1 MKALSLYIHIP
12 FCVSKCAY
20 CAFVSSPPKGDC
32 IDRYFKALSRET
44 DILKALNKDYYIDTI
59 FIGGG
64 TPTSVDE
71 GCLFDVINR
80 VKDNIETHIIEF
92 TVEGNPD
99 SFSLKKADTYLK
111 MGATRFSIGVQSLND
126 KTLKTINRAHSSA
139 QAIDA
144 ITTLKSTGA
153 DISADYMV
161 GLPYQTLA
169 DLSYEVNT
177 LLDCNLNHLSCYS
190 LILEEDTPIYTV
202 VNSGNLILPTEDDT
216 VNMYDEVYKICSE
229 RGLERYEIS
238 NFGKPCIHN
247 MRYWHMND
255 YLGLG
260 VAAHS
265 LIDNVRLYNTQNT
278 DEYIADYSDSK
289 LSVTKRVEEILS
301 ISDAASE
308 YIFLSLRTDEGV
320 IKDEF
325 ISYYGEALYTKALI
339 KAYDNESY
347 LTIDDR
353 GFRIK
358 KEYFY
363 ISNSVICEFTD
374 LK

>member
-1 MKALSLYIHIP
+1 MRALSLYIHIP

-32 IDRYFKALSRET
+32 IDRYFKALARET
-44 DILKALNKDYYIDTI
+44 DILKSLNKDYYIDTI

-92 TVEGNPD
+92 TIEGNPD
-99 SFSLKKADTYLK
+99 SFSLKKADSYLK
-111 MGATRFSIGVQSLND
+111 MGATRFSVGVQSLND
-126 KTLKTINRAHSSA
+126 KTLKAINRAHSSA

-144 ITTLKSTGA
+144 ITSLKSTGA

-169 DLSYEVNT
+169 DVSYEVNT

-190 LILEEDTPIYTV
+190 LIIEEDTPIYTA

-216 VNMYDEVYKICSE
+216 VNMYDEVYRICSE

-278 DEYIADYSDSK
+278 DEYIAEYSDSK

-301 ISDAASE
+301 LSDAAAE
-308 YIFLSLRTDEGV
+308 FIFLSLRTDKGV

-325 ISYYGEALYTKALI
+325 ISYYGEELYTRALI
-339 KAYDNESY
+339 KAYDNKSY

>member
-1 MKALSLYIHIP
+1 MRALSLYIHIP

-44 DILKALNKDYYIDTI
+44 DILKSLNKDYYIDTI

-80 VKDNIETHIIEF
+80 VKDNIETHITEF
-92 TVEGNPD
+92 TIEGNPD
-99 SFSLKKADTYLK
+99 SFSLEKAEVYLK
-111 MGATRFSIGVQSLND
+111 MGATRFSVGVQSLNNR
-126 KTLKTINRAHSSA
+126 TLQAINRAHSSE

-144 ITTLKSTGA
+144 ITSLKSTGA

-161 GLPYQTLA
+161 GLPYQTLC
-169 DLSYEVNT
+169 DVSKDVNT
-177 LLDCNLNHLSCYS
+177 LLDCNINHLSCYS
-190 LILEEDTPIYTV
+190 LILEENTPIFDA
-202 VNSGNLILPTEDDT
+202 VNSSGLILPTEDET
-216 VNMYDEVYKICSE
+216 VNMYDEVYRICSE
-229 RGLERYEIS
+229 RSLNRYEVS

-265 LIDNVRLYNTQNT
+265 LINNVRLYNTQNT
-278 DEYIADYSDSK
+278 DEYIAEYMSGSGD
-289 LSVTKRVEEILS
+289 VPKRVEEILS
-301 ISDAASE
+301 ISDAAAE
-308 YIFLSLRTDEGV
+308 YLFLSLRTDEGV

-325 ISYYGEALYTKALI
+325 ISYYGEQLYTKALV
-339 KAYDNESY
+339 KACDNKPY
-347 LTIDDR
+347 LIINDN

-363 ISNSVICEFTD
+363 ISNSIICEFTD